1 MSGPSLSRRLGG
13 PEPIEVIVA
22 EILARVEVSRLSLR
36 SVMEDY
42 FKQRPRLKQ
51 ARGLAR
57 AYATGVL
64 RTYRIVDELADRVL
78 GLDPEFL
85 PPFERNLLRALLYEA
100 RFRDVRDER
109 ILAIGARYG
118 FEEMDRA
125 ALRRVRE
132 LDVKELVRGLSP
144 VARMAVEYS
153 QPDWVVEY
161 LVKLLGS
168 RDARRLLKAFNREPT
183 TWIRVNTARISVE
196 RLESRLRRRGI
207 IVERDEHLPFMLR
220 VVRSEVNISR
230 IPEYGRGLFYI
241 QDKGSAL
248 AAHLLGGESQ
258 VVVDVTAAPGGKAS
272 LLHQLWSSEV
282 VALEIK
288 RKRAMI
294 MRKLL
299 GRLGAWKVYT
309 VVADSRVAPLRG
321 RFSKVIVDPDCS
333 SLGRLGHSPE
343 MRLWIKPSVIRK
355 YAFEQRALLKVAY
368 DLLERGG
375 ELVYSTCTLTLEEN
389 EENIAWA
396 LESLG
401 MELLE
406 ARPRVGLPGL
416 LGLRETQRLYP
427 HLHGTT
433 GFFIAKLRKE

>member
-1 MSGPSLSRRLGG
+1 MGGPSLSRRLGG

-36 SVMEDY
+36 SVMEEY

-78 GLDPEFL
+78 GLDPEVL

-100 RFRDVRDER
+100 RFRDVRGER

-118 FEEMDRA
+118 FKEMDRA

-132 LDVKELVRGLSP
+132 LDVKELVRGLSR

-161 LVKLLGS
+161 LVKLLGL
-168 RDARRLLKAFNREPT
+168 RDARRLLEAFNREPI
-183 TWIRVNTARISVE
+183 TWIRVNTARIGVE
-196 RLESRLRRRGI
+196 RLESRLRRRGV
-207 IVERDEHLPFMLR
+207 IVERDEHLPFMLK
-220 VVRSEVNISR
+220 VVRSEVSISR
-230 IPEYGRGLFYI
+230 IPEYRRGLFYI

-248 AAHLLGGESQ
+248 AAYLLGGGGM
-258 VVVDVTAAPGGKAS
+258 VVDITAAPGGKAS
-272 LLHQLWSSEV
+272 LLHQLWSTEV
-282 VALEIK
+282 IALEIK
-288 RKRAMI
+288 RRRTMVMKE
-294 MRKLL
+294 LL
-299 GRLGAWKVYT
+299 NRLRAWKVYT
-309 VVADSRVAPLRG
+309 VTADSRLAPLRG
-321 RFSKVIVDPDCS
+321 RFSKVLVDPDCS

-343 MRLWIKPSVIRK
+343 IRLWIKPSVISK
-355 YAFEQRALLKVAY
+355 HAFEQRALLRVAY

-406 ARPRVGLPGL
+406 ARPRVGLPGF
-416 LGLRETQRLYP
+416 LGLREAQRLYP